1 VCSISA
7 THRRGPR
14 GGRQDGLGAAR
25 GRTPIPIRQL
35 VACRRTDPRSRAELK
50 GDVPDQRLVFLVP
63 RAGIV
68 LPCPPLGLHGPCP
81 NTDIVSS
88 VLTFLC
94 SAYCTLSGSSVG
106 TTSEYPVCKATGKIS
121 RRELARCAATVSE
134 VKVGRECQLEN
145 GNIRDL
151 ALQSF
156 ACQQACRTCQCGG
169 ADEMERTFNIAIK
182 FLSVNKSS
190 LAVRCK
196 VLSWSSFFL
205 RTEKSL

>member
-1 VCSISA
+1 MLGVALPCSRFQPGNVVCSISA

-121 RRELARCAATVSE
+121 RRELARCAATV
-134 VKVGRECQLEN
+134 C
-145 GNIRDL
+145 DL

-156 ACQQACRTCQCGG
+156 A
-169 ADEMERTFNIAIK
+169 FNIAIK